1 MLGST
6 APKALSS
13 ERWLMPSGHC
23 RATVGC
29 LVSANQRHCNYRSM
43 PKPLGFADGL
53 KPEFSSGFSAF
64 EPNLYQRQSSRRE
77 TQFSRAETKTPK
89 RPLQFNGQIAETK
102 CVHGSP
108 PVRGY
113 SQ

>member
-29 LVSANQRHCNYRSM
+29 LVSANQRHCNYHARDAVD
-43 PKPLGFADGL
+43 LVATAVNAV
-53 KPEFSSGFSAF
+53 E
-64 EPNLYQRQSSRRE
+64 
-77 TQFSRAETKTPK
+77 
-89 RPLQFNGQIAETK
+89 
-102 CVHGSP
+102 
-108 PVRGY
+108 
-113 SQ
+113 